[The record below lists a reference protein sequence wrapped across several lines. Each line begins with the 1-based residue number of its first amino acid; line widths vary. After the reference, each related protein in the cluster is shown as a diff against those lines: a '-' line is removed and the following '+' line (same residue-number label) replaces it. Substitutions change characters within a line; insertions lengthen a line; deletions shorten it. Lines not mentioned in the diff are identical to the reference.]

1 MPNREV
7 RYTHRVRMDYSKKNL
22 ENPFYRNNRGMKRD
36 ELSLRLKLSCLGL
49 LVLLIVVLYFLF
61 FSSLFNI
68 KKIPITGLT
77 RVSSNDVEQLARAQ
91 SNQNRYWIFR
101 QSNLL
106 VFDKAKLSQE
116 LTDRYHF
123 KAVRINKSLFHTLKI
138 DLSEREYRYIWQEKD
153 KYYYIDADGFLIDE
167 LVVPGPTAPV
177 DEATTTSATSTA
189 ITSSTTPEVEAVVD
203 DYFKATIAAALSA
216 SHNSYPII
224 VNIGPEHFKGDV
236 VDIDR
241 NYLEFASRLNDQIK
255 ANNEPEL
262 AVKYFLID
270 KDFNT
275 IKAIL
280 GSGLTVYFS
289 TKEDRDSQIRN
300 LLILKK
306 SDSYKLI
313 KKKIDLRYGDKVYY
327 E

>member
-1 MPNREV
+1 
-7 RYTHRVRMDYSKKNL
+7 MDYSKKNL
-22 ENPFYRNNRGMKRD
+22 ENPFHKHSRGIKRD

-49 LVLLIVVLYFLF
+49 LIILIGVLYFMF
-61 FSSLFNI
+61 FSTLFNLE
-68 KKIPITGLT
+68 KIQINGLA
-77 RVSSNDVEQLARAQ
+77 RVNAAEVEQLVWEQ
-91 SNQNRYWIFR
+91 SNQNRFWLWR

-106 VFDKAKLSQE
+106 VFDKNKLSQE
-116 LTDRYHF
+116 LMTRYHF
-123 KAVRINKSLFHTLKI
+123 KAVQINKSLFHTLKI
-138 DLSEREYRYIWQEKD
+138 NLSEREYRYLWQEKD
-153 KYYYIDADGFLIDE
+153 KYYYIDAEGFLIDE
-167 LVVPGPTAPV
+167 LVVALPAAAV
-177 DEATTTSATSTA
+177 NVVAATTSTTTTA
-189 ITSSTTPEVEAVVD
+189 VSSTTSEIEVTE
-203 DYFKATIAAALSA
+203 DYFKLTIAAALSA

-224 VNIGPEHFKGDV
+224 VNVGPEHFKGDL
-236 VDIDR
+236 VDIDQT
-241 NYLEFASRLNDQIK
+241 YLEFTSQLNDKIK

-262 AVKYFLID
+262 TVKYFLID